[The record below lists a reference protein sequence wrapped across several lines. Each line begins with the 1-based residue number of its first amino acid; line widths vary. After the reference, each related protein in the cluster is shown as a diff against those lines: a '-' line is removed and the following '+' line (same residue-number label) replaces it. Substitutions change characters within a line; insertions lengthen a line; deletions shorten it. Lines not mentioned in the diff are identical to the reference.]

1 MTEIRRV
8 LEFLNDLD
16 FDIDAREYEMCVD
29 LPEASFAHRTR
40 PLLQQLVKV
49 HGPTLSPPGFEL
61 LLRKVT
67 QRIFATLESILFFH
81 DGGTVGGAVGSSSM
95 AGLVM
100 GMDDREFIHSGPSAN
115 IGSHNGSQGNGNDDD
130 FGGTDCISQFGAL
143 KLANDVRL
151 FMVRVEHS
159 GLLIDLIV
167 SSVHIFGGA
176 QHHPLTGS
184 DSFWLEL
191 LFDVPFRP
199 TCIRSPPA

>member
-1 MTEIRRV
+1 MPSLIVKNVLVLREYCLDRVPSNKKLPYILRFRESFVTEIRRV

-49 HGPTLSPPGFEL
+49 HGPALSPPGFEL

-81 DGGTVGGAVGSSSM
+81 DGGTGGAAGGSSM

-100 GMDDREFIHSGPSAN
+100 GMDDREFMHPGPSGT
-115 IGSHNGSQGNGNDDD
+115 IGSKSGSDGNND

-151 FMVRVEHS
+151 FMVRVEHWQPH
-159 GLLIDLIV
+159 LLCLC
-167 SSVHIFGGA
+167 
-176 QHHPLTGS
+176 T
-184 DSFWLEL
+184 
-191 LFDVPFRP
+191 
-199 TCIRSPPA
+199 T